1 MSRTINICKAITL
14 RCTKTFIS
22 LWFFLSE
29 KDPGGTMRETI
40 YELIEQDED
49 DPKKAIDVDERIL
62 LSNILDLKEEF
73 VSSIM
78 IPRAQILG
86 IDKKNTVDDA
96 INLMIK
102 HNRNRIII
110 FDGNLDQIVGY
121 INVIDCLRNSKKSLS
136 DLAHKMDAISPRMS
150 ILDLLMKMKHTGEK
164 SVLVLDDHGGI
175 EGIVVFNDLI
185 QEIIGNIESDTHLH
199 PPGRITTQDN
209 GEIIVDG
216 HVDLEELE
224 EERGLKFV
232 IADDIEVH
240 TIAGYI
246 CAYLGRLPSRGEL
259 ISHPDGYDYL
269 ILEASPRKI
278 KRVSIRLR
286 QKAIESI

>member
-1 MSRTINICKAITL
+1 MSNIKNMFKTITL
-14 RCTKTFIS
+14 RCTKACLS
-22 LWFFLSE
+22 LWFLLSE

-40 YELIEQDED
+40 YELIEQDEN
-49 DPKKAIDVDERIL
+49 DPKKSIDVDERVL
-62 LSNILDLKEEF
+62 LSNILDLKETF

-86 IDKKNTVDDA
+86 IDKKNKVDDA
-96 INLMIK
+96 INLMVK
-102 HNRNRIII
+102 HNRNWLIV
-110 FDGNLDQIVGY
+110 FDGNLDKILGY
-121 INVIDCLRNSKKSLS
+121 ITVIDCLRNSKKP
-136 DLAHKMDAISPRMS
+136 LAELRHELAAISPRMS

-185 QEIIGNIESDTHLH
+185 QEIIGNIESDTHLS
-199 PPGRITTQDN
+199 PPGRITVHDN

-224 EERGLKFV
+224 EEHNLKFV

-246 CAYLGRLPSRGEL
+246 CAHLGRLPSRGEL
-259 ISHPDGYDYL
+259 ISHPDGRDYL
-269 ILEASPRKI
+269 ILDASPRKI
-278 KRVSIRLR
+278 KRVAIRQR
-286 QKAIESI
+286 QKTIS

>member
-1 MSRTINICKAITL
+1 MSSTKNMLKAITL
-14 RCTKTFIS
+14 RCTKTFLS

-40 YELIEQDED
+40 YELIEQDEN
-49 DPKKAIDVDERIL
+49 DPKKSIDVDERVL
-62 LSNILDLKEEF
+62 LSNILDLKETF

-86 IDKKNTVDDA
+86 IDKKNKVDDA
-96 INLMIK
+96 VNLMVK
-102 HNRNRIII
+102 HNRNWLIV
-110 FDGNLDQIVGY
+110 FDGNLDKILGY
-121 INVIDCLRNSKKSLS
+121 ITIIDCLRNDKKSLA
-136 DLAHKMDAISPRMS
+136 DLKHELTAISPRMS

-185 QEIIGNIESDTHLH
+185 QEIIGNIESDTHLS
-199 PPGRITTQDN
+199 PPGRITIHDN

-224 EERGLKFV
+224 EEHNLKFI

-259 ISHPDGYDYL
+259 ISHPDGRDYL
-269 ILEASPRKI
+269 IQDASPRKI
-278 KRVSIRLR
+278 KRVSIRQR
-286 QKAIESI
+286 QKAMA

>member
-1 MSRTINICKAITL
+1 MNSIKNLFKAIVL
-14 RCTKTFIS
+14 RCTKAFIS
-22 LWFFLSE
+22 LWFFLSG
-29 KDPGGTMRETI
+29 KDPGSTMRETI
-40 YELIEQDED
+40 YELIEQDEE
-49 DPKKAIDVDERIL
+49 DPKKAIDVDERVL
-62 LSNILDLKEEF
+62 LSNILDLKETF

-86 IDKKNTVDDA
+86 IDKKNTVEDA
-96 INLMIK
+96 IDLMIK
-102 HNRNRIII
+102 HNRNRLIV
-110 FDGNLDQIVGY
+110 FNGNLDQIIGY
-121 INVIDCLRNSKKSLS
+121 TSIIDCLRNDKKPLQ
-136 DLAHKMDAISPRMS
+136 DLAHPLNAISPRMS

-185 QEIIGNIESDTHLH
+185 QEIIGNIESDTHLN
-199 PPGRITTQDN
+199 PPGRIITRNN

-224 EERGLKFV
+224 EEYDLKFV

-246 CAYLGRLPSRGEL
+246 CAHLGRLPSRGEL
-259 ISHPDGYDYL
+259 ISHPDGREYL
-269 ILEASPRKI
+269 IQDASPRKI
-278 KRVSIRLR
+278 KRVCIRTKE
-286 QKAIESI
+286 KATA

>member
-1 MSRTINICKAITL
+1 M
-14 RCTKTFIS
+14 
-22 LWFFLSE
+22 WFFLSE

-40 YELIEQDED
+40 YELIEQDEN
-49 DPKKAIDVDERIL
+49 DPKKSIDVDERIL
-62 LSNILDLKEEF
+62 LSNILDLKETF

-86 IDKKNTVDDA
+86 IDKKNKVDDA
-96 INLMIK
+96 INLMVK
-102 HNRNRIII
+102 HNRNWLII
-110 FDGNLDQIVGY
+110 FDGNLDKILGY
-121 INVIDCLRNSKKSLS
+121 ITIIDCLRSSKKPLA
-136 DLAHKMDAISPRMS
+136 DLRHELAAISPRMS

-185 QEIIGNIESDTHLH
+185 QEIIGNIESDTHLS
-199 PPGRITTQDN
+199 PPGRITVRDN
-209 GEIIVDG
+209 GEIVVDG

-224 EERGLKFV
+224 EEHSLKFV
-232 IADDIEVH
+232 IAEDIEVH

-259 ISHPDGYDYL
+259 ISHPDGRNYL
-269 ILEASPRKI
+269 ILDASPRKI
-278 KRVSIRLR
+278 KRVAIQQG
-286 QKAIESI
+286 QKIIS